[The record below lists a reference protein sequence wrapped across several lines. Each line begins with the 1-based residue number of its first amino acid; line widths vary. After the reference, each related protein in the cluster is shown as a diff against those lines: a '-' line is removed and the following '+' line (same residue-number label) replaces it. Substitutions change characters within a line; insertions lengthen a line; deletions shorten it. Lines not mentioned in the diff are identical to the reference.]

1 MNSETGMCVSAAIK
15 KCSLFFL
22 SKSKMIK
29 NSIFRTSRVT
39 AEYPHYQVEISG
51 VGVPPEGHE
60 EVGYCSQLAVFI
72 RDAEYNPKLM
82 QVILSY
88 LIYFLT

>member
-1 MNSETGMCVSAAIK
+1 M
-15 KCSLFFL
+15 
-22 SKSKMIK
+22 
-29 NSIFRTSRVT
+29 T